1 MPPLLVFQTFPT
13 NEQALR
19 TAALLENRSIPV
31 AVEELR
37 GALDANFIGQ
47 QFSNPFLLKIP
58 GEEFDHARAI
68 LMEGVTVDLDEVD
81 EDYMLFDFNDRELL
95 AVLASPDEWGVFNY
109 KLAEALLEQRGVAI
123 PQQQVAQM
131 AGERIAELKKP
142 LTASWVWIG
151 FGYLSA
157 LLSLGIGLDNFMM
170 IYLPGLF
177 ALGTGWALAFSKKTV
192 PDGSRIPVF
201 GQTAR
206 THGLVIFVLA
216 ILLFMI
222 RIAGAILFLK

>member
-13 NEQALR
+13 NDQALR

-31 AVEELR
+31 AVEELK
-37 GALDANFIGQ
+37 GPLDANFVGQ

-58 GEEFDHARAI
+58 GERFDDARAI
-68 LMEGVTVDLDEVD
+68 LMETVTVDLDEVD
-81 EDYMLFDFNDRELL
+81 KGYMLLDFNDRELL
-95 AVLASPDEWGVFNY
+95 EVLASPDDWGIYNY
-109 KLAEALLEQRGVAI
+109 KLAEALLQQRGMKI
-123 PQQQVAQM
+123 PHQQVAQM

-142 LTASWVWIG
+142 LAASWMWIG
-151 FGYLSA
+151 LGYLSA
-157 LLSLGIGLDNFMM
+157 LLGLGIGLDNFMM
-170 IYLPGLF
+170 SYLPGLF

-222 RIAGAILFLK
+222 RIAGAMLFLK